1 MQSLWQDLRYGL
13 RGIRSNPG
21 FSVLAMATLALGIGA
36 GTTMFSVI
44 KNVLIS
50 PFPYKEAERIAAF
63 RIHDLDS
70 GRPGGRSFFKAADYR
85 EFRRGNHVFSDD
97 TGGGNEDVL
106 WTTPEGTEQFDG
118 GYLTPNSFD
127 FLGVAPLLGR
137 GINAEDGKP
146 GAPPVFVMSYKMWMK
161 RFSGDPKILGRSFVL
176 NGTPTTLVGIM
187 PKRFT
192 KRGAD
197 LWVAADLDP
206 TSDRWFLFQGRLK
219 PGVTLKQVEADLLPI
234 AQRLA
239 QANPKDYPKRFSIE
253 ASSYVDSIVGPFRK
267 TLLTLSAA
275 VALLLFIA
283 CANVANML
291 LARST
296 ARDREMAIRSALGAS
311 RWRVVRQ
318 LLVESVLLGIGGA
331 VLGCAL
337 AYAGIKALVTL
348 IPEGAIPQEAEIGLD
363 RPALWFSLAL
373 AVCTALVFGLAP
385 ALQTARR
392 DIVEPLKDSGRGV
405 SGGFR
410 RGRLRNALVVVEL
423 ALSLVLLTGAGVMIR
438 TFVKLTTTDLGFDAK
453 NILVAR
459 LPFPKDQYKTVA
471 EKQRFFSQLLPRLKT
486 LPGVVEATTTTGLPP
501 YGGIGTDIDIA
512 GKQHTDRWRAMYQ
525 LVSEGYL
532 RTLRGKVVRG
542 RMLDEGD
549 IAGARKVAVINQTL
563 AAKWFVHED
572 PLGRQVRLLRNVSDG
587 GGLVAAATQP
597 YYEIVGVMSDMK
609 NSGLQDPTEP
619 ELLVPYTSIGSF
631 ERGILVRTAGNPLA
645 MLNAVRRE
653 VWAVDRNVSI
663 TMTRSLED
671 FLSDFSYAQPRFTLL
686 VLGVFAGSGLLL
698 VAIGVYSVIAYTVS
712 RQTHEIGIRVAL
724 GASRG
729 DVIGMV
735 LKMGMWLIAVG
746 LGVGLAVSLAV
757 SKVLSSELFG
767 VSARDPLTFAAV
779 SLVVLAAGAAACWV
793 PAMKATRIDPMVAL
807 RFE

>member
-1 MQSLWQDLRYGL
+1 M
-13 RGIRSNPG
+13 
-21 FSVLAMATLALGIGA
+21 
-36 GTTMFSVI
+36 
-44 KNVLIS
+44 
-50 PFPYKEAERIAAF
+50 
-63 RIHDLDS
+63 
-70 GRPGGRSFFKAADYR
+70 
-85 EFRRGNHVFSDD
+85 
-97 TGGGNEDVL
+97 
-106 WTTPEGTEQFDG
+106 
-118 GYLTPNSFD
+118 
-127 FLGVAPLLGR
+127 
-137 GINAEDGKP
+137 
-146 GAPPVFVMSYKMWMK
+146 
-161 RFSGDPKILGRSFVL
+161 
-176 NGTPTTLVGIM
+176 
-187 PKRFT
+187 
-192 KRGAD
+192 
-197 LWVAADLDP
+197 
-206 TSDRWFLFQGRLK
+206 K

-234 AQRLA
+234 AKRLA

-331 VLGCAL
+331 ALGCAL
-337 AYAGIKALVTL
+337 AYVGIKALVTL

-363 RPALWFSLAL
+363 PQALWFSLAL
-373 AVCTALVFGLAP
+373 AVFTALVFGLAP

-392 DIVEPLKDSGRGV
+392 DLVEPLKDSGRGV

-438 TFVKLTTTDLGFDAK
+438 TFVKLTSTDLGFEAK

-459 LPFPKDQYKTVA
+459 LPFPKDQYKTAA
-471 EKQRFFSQLLPRLKT
+471 EKQRFFSQLLPRLKG
-486 LPGVVEATTTTGLPP
+486 LPGVVEATTTSGLPP
-501 YGGIGTDIDIA
+501 YGGIGTDIDIM
-512 GKQHTDRWRAMYQ
+512 GKQHTDKWRAMYQ

-542 RMLDEGD
+542 RMLEEGD
-549 IAGARKVAVINQTL
+549 VAGARKVAVINQTMVT
-563 AAKWFVHED
+563 KWFGKED
-572 PLGRQVRLLRNVSDG
+572 PLGQQVALRLG
-587 GGLVAAATQP
+587 GGGANPPAPTNF
-597 YYEIVGVMSDMK
+597 EIVGVMSDMK

-619 ELLVPYTSIGSF
+619 ELLIPYTATGNF

-653 VWAVDRNVSI
+653 IWAVDRNVSI
-663 TMTRSLED
+663 TLTRSLED

-698 VAIGVYSVIAYTVS
+698 VAVGVYSVIAYTVS

>member
-13 RGIRSNPG
+13 RGMRSNPG
-21 FSVLAMATLALGIGA
+21 FSALAMATLALGIGA

-63 RIHDLDS
+63 RIHDLES

-85 EFRRGNHVFSDD
+85 EFRRGNHVFSED

-137 GINAEDGKP
+137 GINIDDGKP
-146 GAPPVFVMSYKMWMK
+146 GAPPVFVMSYKLWMK
-161 RFSGDPKILGRSFVL
+161 RFSGDPAILGRSFVL

-206 TSDRWFLFQGRLK
+206 TSDRYFLFQGRMK

-239 QANPKDYPKRFSIE
+239 QANPKEYPKRFSIE

-337 AYAGIKALVTL
+337 AYGGIKALVAL
-348 IPEGAIPQEAEIGLD
+348 IPEGAIPQEADIGLD
-363 RPALWFSLAL
+363 PQALWFSLAL
-373 AVCTALVFGLAP
+373 AVCTALIFGLAP

-392 DIVEPLKDSGRGV
+392 DLVEPLKDSGRGV

-471 EKQRFFSQLLPRLKT
+471 EKQRFFSQLLPRLKA
-486 LPGVVEATTTTGLPP
+486 LPGVVEATSTSGLPP
-501 YGGIGTDIDIA
+501 YGGIGTDIDIM
-512 GKQHTDRWRAMYQ
+512 GKQHTDKWRAMYQ

-532 RTLRGKVVRG
+532 RTLRGKVMRG
-542 RMLDEGD
+542 RMLEEGD
-549 IAGARKVAVINQTL
+549 IAGARKVAVINQTM
-563 AAKWFVHED
+563 AAKWFGKED
-572 PLGRQVRLLRNVSDG
+572 PLGQQVGIRNLG
-587 GGLVAAATQP
+587 GGRPGDTPAPT
-597 YYEIVGVMSDMK
+597 YFEIVGLMSDMK

-619 ELLVPYTSIGSF
+619 EILLPYTATGNY

-653 VWAVDRNVSI
+653 IWAVDRNVSI
-663 TMTRSLED
+663 TLTRSLED

-686 VLGVFAGSGLLL
+686 VLGVFAGSGLVL
-698 VAIGVYSVIAYTVS
+698 VAIGVYSVMAYTVS

-746 LGVGLAVSLAV
+746 LGVGLAVSLVV